1 LKYEPKNV
9 EALKLV
15 AQAAQPFPEDSV
27 QINAYAMHR
36 GSVSWTSPLNEVVAL
51 PVCLSYSA
59 ELFKILSYIYRVKLI
74 LASTI
79 K

>member
-1 LKYEPKNV
+1 MKYEPKNV

-36 GSVSWTSPLNEVVAL
+36 GSVSWTSPLNEVVAIV

-59 ELFKILSYIYRVKLI
+59 ELFKILSYIE
-74 LASTI
+74 SN
-79 K
+79 